1 MFLYR
6 LSRWYNI
13 PVDPPSSKKTNG
25 VQPNNGSLGAE
36 TSPSTATK
44 DQDTELDS
52 RPLNFETFVPTHD
65 PSLATDPAPNT
76 NYVAESEEGHMVTQD
91 EAFSRAV
98 SAMYWGGY
106 WTAMYQVWHPSQ
118 FVAFENSH
126 LASVNG
132 RFTAAQKQI
141 V

>member
-1 MFLYR
+1 M
-6 LSRWYNI
+6 
-13 PVDPPSSKKTNG
+13 
-25 VQPNNGSLGAE
+25 
-36 TSPSTATK
+36 
-44 DQDTELDS
+44 ELDS

-106 WTAMYQVWHPSQ
+106 WTAMYQVWHL
-118 FVAFENSH
+118 FTIC
-126 LASVNG
+126 
-132 RFTAAQKQI
+132 RFWEFSFGYSG
-141 V
+141 